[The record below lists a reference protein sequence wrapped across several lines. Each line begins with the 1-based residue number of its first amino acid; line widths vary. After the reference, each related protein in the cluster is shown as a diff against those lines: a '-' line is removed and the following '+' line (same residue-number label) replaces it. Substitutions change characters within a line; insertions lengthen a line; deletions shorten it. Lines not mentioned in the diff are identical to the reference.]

1 MERPKIKI
9 KFVDFGGTEEFYQ
22 PYFCNLI
29 GSFAQVEISDH
40 PDYIFYSTYGYEH
53 LNYDCI
59 KIYYASEELE
69 PDFNVCDY
77 AIGYTD
83 ISFYDRYLHLPL
95 FAYPASVEKTKKAL
109 YRNFDDQKVNQ
120 NRDKFCN
127 FIYSNGKGD
136 PFRAEVFH
144 ALSKYKHVDSAGR
157 YLNNMGNIDI
167 AGSRYATNYEES
179 KIKFLESYK
188 FTIAMSNA
196 QKFGYLDEKIFDAW
210 LAGSVPIY
218 WGDPKISEFFNPE
231 SFIDCTMC
239 KTPEEVVEKVKEI
252 DSSPEKYLAMQ
263 KAPIT
268 LCPEKIEYYFNEQRI
283 VDFLKNIFLQEYFYA
298 RRVSNGI
305 WAKNHIKQRKLIAK
319 IESSALSK
327 LKKKVDYYLTRL
339 K

>member
-1 MERPKIKI
+1 MEKPKIKI

-29 GSFAQVEISDH
+29 GSFAQVEISDN
-40 PDYIFYSTYGYEH
+40 PDYIFYGVFGCRH
-53 LNYDCI
+53 LDFDCI
-59 KIYYASEELE
+59 KIFVNTEEIE
-69 PDFNVCDY
+69 PDFNICDY
-77 AIGYTD
+77 AIGYID
-83 ISFYDRYLHLPL
+83 ITYYDRYLYIPM
-95 FAYPASVEKTKKAL
+95 FAYPQYIPDVKKAL
-109 YRNFDDQKVNQ
+109 KKHESPEAFFAGKTE
-120 NRDKFCN
+120 FCN
-127 FIYSNGKGD
+127 FIYSNGAGD
-136 PFRAEVFH
+136 PFRDNVFK
-144 ALSKYKHVDSAGR
+144 ALNAYKHVDSAGR
-157 YLNNMGNIDI
+157 HLNNMGNKKA
-167 AGSRYATNYEES
+167 AGDRYASNWEEEKKAFMRKYRFS
-179 KIKFLESYK
+179 IS
-188 FTIAMSNA
+188 MSNA